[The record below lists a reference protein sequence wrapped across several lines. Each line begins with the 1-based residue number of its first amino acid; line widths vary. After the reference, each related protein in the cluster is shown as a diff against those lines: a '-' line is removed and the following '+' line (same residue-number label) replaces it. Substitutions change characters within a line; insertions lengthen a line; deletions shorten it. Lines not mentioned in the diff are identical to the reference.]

1 MPQSSDPNRRAF
13 LSSLMATPF
22 LAAACQKDYGRFF
35 DIEWDEEVEL
45 HNGRIIIVHIKRTFE
60 RVTASMRRS
69 RWKGMQ
75 ESTEINFD
83 AEGKIGKYQKKF
95 DGYNIS
101 YINFDKGNWYIKLRG
116 LDRVLNKSKEIT
128 TPSIPVWII

>member
-1 MPQSSDPNRRAF
+1 
-13 LSSLMATPF
+13 
-22 LAAACQKDYGRFF
+22 
-35 DIEWDEEVEL
+35 
-45 HNGRIIIVHIKRTFE
+45 
-60 RVTASMRRS
+60 
-69 RWKGMQ
+69 MQ

-128 TPSIPVWII
+128 TPSIPVWIIESNGQERLATSWSEVPSTSGS